1 MTTIFDA
8 IPEASQAYVK
18 GLLTPLPI
26 AVKITR
32 KRLSKHGDY
41 RKRMDGK
48 HEITLNE
55 TENPYRFLITLIHE
69 IAHYIA
75 FEAHGFQIK
84 PHGREWKQVYK
95 DLMMPL
101 LHPEVF
107 PDALLPFLAKHFK
120 NPKAATDTDFHLVRA
135 LNRFDL
141 NPDKTYIFELNL
153 GEAFVLPNERKFIR
167 GQQRRKRFECVEI
180 STQKKYLVSPHA
192 AVQRLDRNG
201 EKTME
206 N

>member
-1 MTTIFDA
+1 MTTVFDA
-8 IPEASQAYVK
+8 IPEAARIYVK
-18 GLLTPLPI
+18 VLLRPLPI
-26 AVKITR
+26 AVKITP

-41 RKRMDGK
+41 SKRMDGK

-75 FEAHGFQIK
+75 FETHGFQIK
-84 PHGREWKQVYK
+84 PHGREWKLVYK
-95 DLMMPL
+95 ELMMPL

-107 PDALLPFLAKHFK
+107 PEVLLPFLAKHFK

-135 LNRFDL
+135 LNCFDS
-141 NPDKTYIFELNL
+141 NPNKTYIFELSL
-153 GEAFVLPNERKFIR
+153 GEAFALPNGRKFIR
-167 GQQRRKRFECVEI
+167 GQQRRKRFECVELR
-180 STQKKYLVSPHA
+180 TQKKYLISPQA
-192 AVQRLDRNG
+192 AVQRLDSKGINTR
-201 EKTME
+201 E